1 VVGTGGGAVV
11 VVVGA
16 WVVVVLGADVVVG
29 CVVGEDA
36 AWEELQ
42 AAAVKPMTATQAI
55 ARTGR
60 ARTCVTF
67 PL

>member
-1 VVGTGGGAVV
+1 V

-16 WVVVVLGADVVVG
+16 WVVVVLGAVVVVG
-29 CVVGEDA
+29 RVVEED
-36 AWEELQ
+36 AWEEPQ
-42 AAAVKPMTATQAI
+42 AAAVKPMTATQAT

-60 ARTCVTF
+60 ARTCITF